1 MRLSWS
7 CPSTTARSF
16 TTVFNYYYSLLLT
29 ATRCY
34 SLLFTA
40 TYCYIATTY
49 SLTHTY
55 YCPEAFH
62 DYRIKH
68 RPCDV
73 SWWVDGKIV
82 HVMKE
87 CLTQPMHTS
96 LILRTNRPGAAPTA
110 VMEFVE
116 FEFEPYEAAV
126 GRRPAGPP
134 ANASLQQL
142 LAWHAAHPD

>member
-1 MRLSWS
+1 M
-7 CPSTTARSF
+7 
-16 TTVFNYYYSLLLT
+16 TVELHADEGGYHEAVVELPFNY
-29 ATRCY
+29 R
-34 SLLFTA
+34 
-40 TYCYIATTY
+40 
-49 SLTHTY
+49 
-55 YCPEAFH
+55 EAFH